1 MYVEPNSTVY
11 LMKNVP
17 LDPTYQHTV
26 LFSSKEQQANTF
38 LGYTTGDL
46 TFVNQ
51 SYQRHGRGYI
61 KIATNVGNVLNC
73 NYMMFRNY
81 NSDTMAYDR
90 WFYAFVTDVEYVN
103 EATTLIRYE
112 IDIMQTW
119 LFDYSL
125 DPVFVEREH
134 SSADV
139 AGDNLLE
146 DNLEHG
152 EYIFRDYQRVG
163 VFGQGTEN
171 DLKVLMY
178 VSAEENSAGEAVPV
192 SGGNYGGIYC
202 GAKRLTFSTAQE
214 VNAWIEAN
222 PTCVPDAIV
231 GMVMCPDRLIPA
243 AGGAGGKFSPDAI
256 FTQIAP
262 LKNYSDIDGY
272 VPKNKKL
279 FTYPYNFLYVSN
291 NTGSGKELA
300 YEYFREPNTCNMY
313 VIGNGSLGGD
323 ALLVPSKYKGT
334 SLGGTDDKQ
343 LNYNE
348 AISLGGFPMC
358 VYNIDAF
365 KAWWAQNQG
374 QETAGWGSSVISAI
388 TSMFGAASSGDAGRS
403 AIGVIGGVGSLASS
417 AMQAAGKLRDQ
428 RAKPPITMGDVSTP
442 TLWSANAFGF
452 WYGHMT
458 IRAEYAKIIDQF
470 WSKFGYP
477 CNRIKVPN
485 RNART
490 NWNYVKTKGCEF
502 TGSIP
507 ASDAEAIKSIYDN
520 GITFW
525 NNINNVGKYGD
536 FTNPINA

>member
-26 LFSSKEQQANTF
+26 LFNSRENQAAVMLT
-38 LGYTTGDL
+38 YTEAGL
-46 TFVNQ
+46 QFENQ
-51 SYQRHGRGYI
+51 SYQRHGRGYLRVA
-61 KIATNVGNVLNC
+61 KNVGELLNC

-81 NSDTMAYDR
+81 NSETLSYDR

-103 EATTLIRYE
+103 EATTLVRYE

-119 LFDYSL
+119 LFDYQL

-134 SSADV
+134 STTDV

-163 VFGQGTEN
+163 VFGKGQEN
-171 DLKVLMY
+171 PMKVLMY
-178 VSAEENSAGEAVPV
+178 VTAEESGGEPVPV
-192 SGGNYGGIYC
+192 AGGNYGGIYA
-202 GAKRLTFSTAQE
+202 GAKRLEFTTAEE
-214 VNAWIEAN
+214 VNAWISAN

-243 AGGAGGKFSPDAI
+243 AGGSGGTFDPDAI
-256 FTQIAP
+256 FTAVAP
-262 LKNYSDIDGY
+262 LKNFSDIDGY

-300 YEYFREPNTCNMY
+300 YEYFSEPNVCSMY
-313 VIGNGSLGGD
+313 VVGNGSLGGD

-334 SLGGTDDKQ
+334 SLGGSDEKQ

-348 AISLGGFPMC
+348 AISLGGLPMC

-374 QETAGWGSSVISAI
+374 QETASWGSSIISAI
-388 TSMFGAASSGDAGRS
+388 TGAFGAVGSGDPTRA
-403 AIGVIGGVGSLASS
+403 ATGVLGGVASLASS

-442 TLWSANAFGF
+442 TLWSAGAFGF

-477 CNRIKVPN
+477 SNRIKVPN
-485 RNART
+485 RNARA
-490 NWNYVKTKGCEF
+490 NWSFVKTRGCEF

-507 ASDAEAIKSIYDN
+507 ASDAERIKSIYDN
-520 GITFW
+520 GVTFW
-525 NNINNVGKYGD
+525 NDIAKVGQYGD
-536 FTNPINA
+536 FTNPINE